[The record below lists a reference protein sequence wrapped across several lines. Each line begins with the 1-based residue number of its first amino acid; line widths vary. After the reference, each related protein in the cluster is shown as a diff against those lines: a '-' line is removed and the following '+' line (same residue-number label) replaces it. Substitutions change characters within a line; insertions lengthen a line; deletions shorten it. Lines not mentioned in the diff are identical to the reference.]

1 MTTKKSHIQ
10 EESYFEG
17 EKEEALGEIWD
28 WLDIP
33 QEDLHFYI
41 NYIAA
46 NAFTLSPSKK
56 DSGQQSHKI
65 SQVYPRWPVNIRFLL
80 TSTHPPN
87 KETCQLN
94 SFCILMRGYPNILQI
109 DEVSPW
115 QSGVEGYVS
124 ASLEDGPSVDFLAP
138 LFYREEN
145 NYHINIW
152 VTVYLSALALE
163 IQPAKEEVFTFSE
176 GELYEMEL
184 KDFLQKNPGKT
195 KKDFPYVTVS
205 PGKTKKDFPYVT
217 VSTKHMTAFLPTGI
231 TSFYRYR
238 AKILKVLPM
247 DPFEDIEMFNLLV
260 LLTGETP
267 KDSLTVH
274 LYVKKRDLHKY
285 TPKKGDFIEGILW
298 MFGTT
303 HFMTG
308 AVPTSN
314 SIVE

>member
-1 MTTKKSHIQ
+1 MTTKKKHIQ

-28 WLDIP
+28 WLNIP
-33 QEDLHFYI
+33 IEDLHHYI

-46 NAFTLSPSKK
+46 NALPLPLAKK

-65 SQVYPRWPVNIRFLL
+65 SQVYPRWPVDIRFLL
-80 TSTHPPN
+80 TTTHSHN
-87 KETCQLN
+87 KENFQLN
-94 SFCILMRGYPNILQI
+94 SFCILMKGYPNSLQI
-109 DEVSPW
+109 NEVYPW
-115 QSGVEGYVS
+115 KSGVEGYVS

-138 LFYREEN
+138 LFYREAN

-163 IQPAKEEVFTFSE
+163 IQPAEEEVLTFSE

-184 KDFLQKNPGKT
+184 KDFLQTNPGKT
-195 KKDFPYVTVS
+195 KKDFPNI
-205 PGKTKKDFPYVT
+205 T
-217 VSTKHMTAFLPTGI
+217 VSTKRMTAFLPTGMASI
-231 TSFYRYR
+231 YKYR
-238 AKILKVLPM
+238 AEILKVLPM

-260 LLTGETP
+260 LLTGKSP
-267 KDSLTVH
+267 KNSLTVH
-274 LYVKKRDLHKY
+274 LYVKKSDVHKY
-285 TPKKGDFIEGILW
+285 TPKEGDFIEGILW

-308 AVPTSN
+308 AFPTSN

>member
-1 MTTKKSHIQ
+1 MTRGKKNIQ
-10 EESYFEG
+10 EESCFEG
-17 EKEEALGEIWD
+17 EKEEALGDLWN

-33 QEDLHFYI
+33 TEELPHSI
-41 NYIAA
+41 NYIAE
-46 NAFTLSPSKK
+46 NALPLPRSKK
-56 DSGQQSHKI
+56 ASSQQSHKI
-65 SQVYPRWPVNIRFLL
+65 SQVYPRWPVDIRFLL
-80 TSTHPPN
+80 TTTHAPN
-87 KETCQLN
+87 KENSQLN

-115 QSGVEGYVS
+115 KSGVEGYVS

-138 LFYREEN
+138 LFYREGN
-145 NYHINIW
+145 DYDINLW

-163 IQPAKEEVFTFSE
+163 IQPAEEEVLTFSE

-205 PGKTKKDFPYVT
+205 
-217 VSTKHMTAFLPTGI
+217 TKHMTAFLPAGI
-231 TSFYRYR
+231 TSLYQYR
-238 AKILKVLPM
+238 AKILKILPM

-274 LYVKKRDLHKY
+274 LYVKKRDVHKY
-285 TPKKGDFIEGILW
+285 TPKEGDFIEGILW

-308 AVPTSN
+308 AFPTSN

>member
-1 MTTKKSHIQ
+1 MTTKKKHIQ
-10 EESYFEG
+10 EESHFEG
-17 EKEEALGEIWD
+17 EKEEVLGDLWV
-28 WLDIP
+28 WLGIST
-33 QEDLHFYI
+33 EDLPHYI

-46 NAFTLSPSKK
+46 NALPLPLSKK

-65 SQVYPRWPVNIRFLL
+65 SQVYPRWPVDIRFLL
-80 TSTHPPN
+80 TTTHAPN
-87 KETCQLN
+87 KENFQLS
-94 SFCILMRGYPNILQI
+94 SFGILMKGYPNILQI

-115 QSGVEGYVS
+115 KSGVEGYVS

-145 NYHINIW
+145 NYHINLW

-163 IQPAKEEVFTFSE
+163 IQPAKEEVLTFSE

-184 KDFLQKNPGKT
+184 KNFLQTNPDKT
-195 KKDFPYVTVS
+195 KKDFPHI
-205 PGKTKKDFPYVT
+205 T
-217 VSTKHMTAFLPTGI
+217 VSTKNMTAFLPTSI
-231 TSFYRYR
+231 TSIYKYR

-260 LLTGETP
+260 LLTGETL
-267 KDSLTVH
+267 KDSLKVH
-274 LYVKKRDLHKY
+274 LYVKKSNFHKY
-285 TPKKGDFIEGILW
+285 PPKEGDFIEGILW

-308 AVPTSN
+308 SVPTSN
-314 SIVE
+314 DIVE